1 MCNENYPCIKF
12 IKVPHYGFSQT
23 SLHLTVYRWV
33 EISVAKDKITITT
46 TPDTQHTPCPH
57 EAPPVAALPQR
68 LLTCSATLMVPPQSA
83 APSRRGRGRGRFRAK
98 HAHAQHTL
106 ELEHEILELD
116 EVERA
121 VAVLVELF
129 EERPRLQ
136 GVPLEPDLGKRLLGL
151 GLGLGLGSRLG

>member
-1 MCNENYPCIKF
+1 
-12 IKVPHYGFSQT
+12 
-23 SLHLTVYRWV
+23 
-33 EISVAKDKITITT
+33 
-46 TPDTQHTPCPH
+46 
-57 EAPPVAALPQR
+57 
-68 LLTCSATLMVPPQSA
+68 MVPPQSA

-151 GLGLGLGSRLG
+151 GLGLGLGFRLG